1 MTAPAAPPPPVV
13 LVSLVSVPRRPT
25 HPAALPWVDAQ

>member
-1 MTAPAAPPPPVV
+1 MTTPLAPTPTVV

-25 HPAALPWVDAQ
+25 HPATLPWSTR